1 MTARAL
7 ARWIALCS
15 WAFAAVGLFLPF
27 LFYTPLLA
35 PYRET
40 LVRWAWNGSA
50 VAPADWNGSA
60 VAPADA
66 DLAGLMLG
74 ITGGSIAGKWIVH
87 ALVARGPLAEGRA
100 WARDLTLRG
109 LAVWFFAD
117 SIASLA
123 VGAAFNVWMINLV
136 PLALVGAPLVLSW
149 SRFDAGA
156 DEPAPLHGVA
166 RVCFWAS
173 LFGAFT
179 GIAIAFGGSTP
190 LLAPWFAGLESAH
203 YGGAALGESPRRFAL
218 AFFGPIG
225 GCTLAQFVMLA
236 MLVRHEPARLRTAL
250 AGSASIVSW
259 FVVDSGYGAAHRG
272 WFNIA
277 MVNLPAIVA
286 TLPPW
291 LVLLA
296 RNRSSA
302 GRAS

>member
-1 MTARAL
+1 MTTRAL
-7 ARWIALCS
+7 ARWIEACS
-15 WAFAAVGLFLPF
+15 WGFAAIGGFLPL
-27 LFYTPLLA
+27 LFYTPLFS

-40 LVRWAWNGSA
+40 LARWAFGA
-50 VAPADWNGSA
+50 AAIPA
-60 VAPADA
+60 ADS

-74 ITGGSIAGKWIVH
+74 IAGGSIAGKWVVH
-87 ALVARGPLAEGRA
+87 ALVARGPLAEGRP

-136 PLALVGAPLVLSW
+136 PMALVGLPLVLAW
-149 SRFDAGA
+149 SRFDRG
-156 DEPAPLHGVA
+156 DDRPAPLGGVA

-173 LFGAFT
+173 LFGAST
-179 GIAIAFGGSTP
+179 GVGIAFGGTTP
-190 LLAPWFAGLESAH
+190 LFAEWFAGIEAAH
-203 YGGAALGESPRRFAL
+203 YAGAALEDSSRRFAL

-236 MLVRHEPARLRTAL
+236 MLVRREPERMRTAVTG
-250 AGSASIVSW
+250 AASILGW
-259 FVVDSGYGAAHRG
+259 FAIDSGYGAAHRG

-277 MVNLPAIVA
+277 MVNLPAIAA

-291 LVLLA
+291 LLLVA
-296 RNRSSA
+296 RNRRVSP
-302 GRAS
+302 